1 MRKEPIIFNEYRPF
15 EHYERAQKLKKSADS
30 MIAFGKAFPF
40 AALPVG
46 IICAVFNPLSMAL
59 FTLFGTFFTA
69 LAVTGCNIR
78 RVGLC
83 LAAIPFAFCAAA
95 TLALSGSDFGFL
107 GAALYLIA
115 GIFYFRVMSA
125 ISDFNMLK
133 ELPGFPFFEHGLEDL
148 SFAALEVHG
157 AEEFTA
163 EDGSQEPTERA
174 KYLPIG
180 PPSEDMPDLFTD
192 GEGDM
197 PALNVSEDV
206 PETEEK
212 SAYEKM
218 ANALPTDNG
227 GVSDI
232 DIFDF

>member
-1 MRKEPIIFNEYRPF
+1 MSREPIIFDESKPLA
-15 EHYERAQKLKKSADS
+15 HYERAQKLKKSADS

-59 FTLFGTFFTA
+59 FTLFGAFFTA
-69 LAVTGCNIR
+69 LAVMGCNIR

-83 LAAIPFAFCAAA
+83 LAAIPFAFAAA
-95 TLALSGSDFGFL
+95 ITLATSGVDFGFL
-107 GAALYLIA
+107 GAILYLIA
-115 GIFYFRVMSA
+115 GMLYFRVMSA

-133 ELPGFPFFEHGLEDL
+133 ELPGFPFFEHGMEDL

-163 EDGSQEPTERA
+163 DDGSQEPTERA

-180 PPSEDMPDLFTD
+180 PPSEDMPELFTD

>member
-1 MRKEPIIFNEYRPF
+1 MSKEPIIFNEYRPF

-30 MIAFGKAFPF
+30 MIAFGRALPF

-46 IICAVFNPLSMAL
+46 VICAVFNPLSMAL
-59 FTLFGTFFTA
+59 FTLFGAFFTA
-69 LAVTGCNIR
+69 LAVMGCNIR

-83 LAAIPFAFCAAA
+83 LAAIPFAFASAI
-95 TLALSGSDFGFL
+95 TLAASGTNFGVL
-107 GAALYLIA
+107 GAVLYLIA
-115 GIFYFRVMSA
+115 GMVYFRVMSA

-133 ELPGFPFFEHGLEDL
+133 ELPGFPFFEHGMEDL
-148 SFAALEVHG
+148 SFAALEVHD
-157 AEEFTA
+157 ADEFSA
-163 EDGSQEPTERA
+163 DDGPQEPTERA

-180 PPSEDMPDLFTD
+180 PPSEDMPELFTD

-197 PALNVSEDV
+197 PPLTVSEYV
-206 PETEEK
+206 TETEEK

-227 GVSDI
+227 GISDI
-232 DIFDF
+232 DIFDL